1 MPMAALL
8 RDSCL
13 FLCLVYSTAEQEKP
27 HATDGIA
34 TPKTPEASLDHSVY
48 YIPDAK
54 VMLCILPKS
63 GSTSFF
69 QWLYNAS
76 TGGQSWTDCPTRRAA
91 RNIHPSNVL
100 STCWKNLV
108 GQRQHTLKIKRFRDL
123 AADQKHEA
131 VSSDDVFRFSLVR
144 DPVSRAISGWK
155 SKLACDCNV
164 HVGILTVFAC
174 VWVTLNTCVTAF
186 FFELF
191 LYNI

>member
-1 MPMAALL
+1 MLHFSRCAAVTYALICNLTPVEAELKEPL
-8 RDSCL
+8 R
-13 FLCLVYSTAEQEKP
+13 
-27 HATDGIA
+27 
-34 TPKTPEASLDHSVY
+34 HSVY

-54 VMLCILPKS
+54 VMLCVLPKA
-63 GSTSFF
+63 GSSSFF
-69 QWLYNAS
+69 HWLYNAS
-76 TGGQSWTDCPTRRAA
+76 TEGHNWNDCPNRMDTH
-91 RNIHPSNVL
+91 NVHPSNVR
-100 STCWKNLV
+100 SKCWESV
-108 GQRQHTLKIKRFRDL
+108 PGERQHKFKIFRIEDL
-123 AADQKHEA
+123 PMDTQNE
-131 VSSDDVFRFSLVR
+131 VTTSDDVFRFSLVR